1 MRVAV
6 ESWAPDFGSSS
17 PADPSALPSVPT
29 DLGAEV
35 PPDRWQPISPRSE
48 APAGLVF
55 VDGVRRV
62 EARVWIEPDDGPPQA
77 GICASYAAGAVR
89 CNGRAVVE
97 EAWVRR
103 GLFCR
108 EGGPNGIP
116 TTYGEFE
123 RQTVTGDE
131 TEDLVLALQGR
142 MARLEADVS
151 AAVERAEGELLVVD
165 GPLSH
170 RREALVGAVG
180 YVKTHQRPY
189 LTAPTTEVVPALEP
203 GQRTPIFRIGGPF
216 ERWSWYLRLPC
227 PRDHGWSGVVRCELA
242 GDTPVD
248 EAVVTADQVT
258 SCLPK
263 FASEGHKDPRAPQNL
278 YPIGGLE
285 KELKRRLG
293 DPRLWYRALR
303 SSVAGGS

>member
-1 MRVAV
+1 VRVAV
-6 ESWAPDFGSSS
+6 ESWAPDFGSPSG
-17 PADPSALPSVPT
+17 DPSAVASVPT
-29 DLGAEV
+29 DLGCEV
-35 PPDRWQPISPRSE
+35 PPDRWAPITPSADPPS
-48 APAGLVF
+48 GLVF

-103 GLFCR
+103 ALFCR
-108 EGGPNGIP
+108 EGGPDSIP
-116 TTYGEFE
+116 TAYGPFDRE
-123 RQTVTGDE
+123 TVTGDE

-151 AAVERAEGELLVVD
+151 AAVGRVEGELLVVD
-165 GPLSH
+165 GPLTH
-170 RREALVGAVG
+170 RREGLTGAVG

-189 LTAPTTEVVPALEP
+189 LTAPTTEVVPLLDA
-203 GQRTPIFRIGGPF
+203 GQRTPVFRIGGPF
-216 ERWSWYLRLPC
+216 ERWSWYLRLPG
-227 PRDHGWSGVVRCELA
+227 PRDHGWSGVVRGELA
-242 GDTPVD
+242 GDASID
-248 EAVVTADQVT
+248 EATLAADRVAAG
-258 SCLPK
+258 LPK
-263 FASEGHKDPRAPQNL
+263 FASQGHKDPRAPQNL

-285 KELKRRLG
+285 KQLKRRLG

-303 SSVAGGS
+303 TAVAAAA

>member
-1 MRVAV
+1 VRVAV
-6 ESWAPDFGSSS
+6 ESWAPDFGS
-17 PADPSALPSVPT
+17 PTPGDPSALPSVPT

-35 PPDRWQPISPRSE
+35 PPDRWQPI
-48 APAGLVF
+48 APAGAPPSGLVF

-103 GLFCR
+103 ALFCR
-108 EGGPNGIP
+108 EGGPSAIP
-116 TTYGEFE
+116 TTYGSFDRE
-123 RQTVTGDE
+123 TVTGDD

-151 AAVERAEGELLVVD
+151 AAVDRAEDELLVVD
-165 GPLSH
+165 GPLTH
-170 RREALVGAVG
+170 RREGLTGAVG
-180 YVKTHQRPY
+180 Y
-189 LTAPTTEVVPALEP
+189 LSAPTTQVVPALGP

-216 ERWSWYLRLPC
+216 ERWSWYLRLPG

-248 EAVVTADQVT
+248 EAKVTADRVAAA
-258 SCLPK
+258 LPK

-303 SSVAGGS
+303 TATAA